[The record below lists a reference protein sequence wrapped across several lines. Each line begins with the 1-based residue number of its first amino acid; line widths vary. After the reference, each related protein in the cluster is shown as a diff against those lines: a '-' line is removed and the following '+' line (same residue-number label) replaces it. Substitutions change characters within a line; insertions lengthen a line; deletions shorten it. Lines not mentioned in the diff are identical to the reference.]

1 MCQQKSRMKKCFFIT
16 GTDTG
21 VGKTCATIALMQYFK
36 QQGQT
41 VVGMK
46 PISAGCEWIDGQL
59 KNEDALLIQKN
70 ATIQLPYE
78 KINPYAFE
86 LPVSPHLAGKD
97 NPVQIDT
104 VVQYFEELS
113 KIADV
118 VLVEGAGGWLAP
130 INNKEDIADLAKAL
144 DIPVILVVAIKLG
157 CINHAKLTFQSI
169 MSAGVK
175 CNGWLAMCIEPDMLK
190 IDENIETLRNY
201 ISVPLLGVFPFMEN
215 IDFKKLSNEIFKVI

>member
-1 MCQQKSRMKKCFFIT
+1 MKKCFFIT

-36 QQGQT
+36 RQGQT

-46 PISAGCEWIDGQL
+46 PISAGCEWLDGQL
-59 KNEDALLIQKN
+59 KNEDALLIQQH
-70 ATIQLPYE
+70 ASIQLPYK

-104 VVQYFEELS
+104 VVHYFNELS
-113 KIADV
+113 NIADV
-118 VLVEGAGGWLAP
+118 VLVEGVGGWLAP

-144 DIPVILVVAIKLG
+144 DIPVILVVAVKLG

-169 MSAGVK
+169 ISAGVK
-175 CNGWLAMCIEPDMLK
+175 CNGWMAMCIEPNMLK
-190 IDENIETLRNY
+190 VDENIETLRNY
-201 ISVPLLGVFPFMEN
+201 ISDPLLGVFPFMEN
-215 IDFKKLSNEIFKVI
+215 MDFKKLSNEILKVI

>member
-1 MCQQKSRMKKCFFIT
+1 MKKSFFIT

-46 PISAGCEWIDGQL
+46 PISAGCEWLEGQL
-59 KNEDALLIQKN
+59 KNKDALLIQQH
-70 ATIQLPYE
+70 ASIQLPYE

-97 NPVQIDT
+97 HPVQINT
-104 VVQYFEELS
+104 VIQYFNDLS
-113 KIADV
+113 NIADV

-144 DIPVILVVAIKLG
+144 DIPVIMVVAVRLG

-169 MSAGVK
+169 MSTGVK

-190 IDENIETLRNY
+190 VDENIETLRNY
-201 ISVPLLGVFPFMEN
+201 ISVPLLGVFPFMEKLG
-215 IDFKKLSNEIFKVI
+215 FTKLSNKILKVI

>member
-1 MCQQKSRMKKCFFIT
+1 MKKCFFIT

-46 PISAGCEWIDGQL
+46 PISAGCEWLDGQL

-70 ATIQLPYE
+70 ASIQLPYK

-97 NPVQIDT
+97 NLVQIDT
-104 VVQYFEELS
+104 VVQYFNDLS

-144 DIPVILVVAIKLG
+144 DIPIILVVAIKLG

-175 CNGWLAMCIEPDMLK
+175 CNGWMAMCIEPNMLK
-190 IDENIETLRNY
+190 VDENIETLRNY
-201 ISVPLLGVFPFMEN
+201 ISVPLLGIFPFMEN
-215 IDFKKLSNEIFKVI
+215 MDFTKLSDEILKVI